1 MHTDFVKYLE
11 MHALLKPG
19 DKVLVAVSG
28 GADSM
33 VLLNLLLKAGC
44 TCSVAHANFGLRSQ
58 ESDQDEAFVKAQAD
72 HYQIDCF
79 IKHFDTQAHK
89 QANKQST
96 QVAARELRYQWF
108 HHLAAKHGFDAIATG
123 HHQDDQVES
132 FFINLL
138 RGSGL
143 KGLKAMEARNGL
155 IIRPLLFASRKQIE
169 LYAKTYNIAFRND
182 SSNQSL
188 IYQRNQIRHQLIPV
202 LQTIDPNALE
212 AIKKS
217 IDLLGQNNALYQEL
231 VAKAFEKFIR
241 HKTDGI
247 SFDIKDLQAY
257 ENWQVLLWELI
268 APYGF
273 ESKQLDKIASALFKG
288 AGKKFFSSTH
298 RLVINRETVDI
309 TTLNPDNSDI
319 NIKIEASDNY
329 ADASINMY
337 FETLPNDENLIIDPS
352 PSLAYLDRDKIIFP
366 LVIRNWSQ
374 GDRFQPLGMKGKKLL
389 SDYFTDGQFSL
400 KQKEEARLLCNSN
413 GDIIWLIGE
422 RIDHRYRITK
432 NTKTILRIRV
442 N

>member
-188 IYQRNQIRHQLIPV
+188 IYQRNQIRHQLTPV

-231 VAKAFEKFIR
+231 VSKALEKFITR
-241 HKTDGI
+241 NPDGI

-273 ESKQLDKIASALFKG
+273 DSKQLKKIAAAIGTIS
-288 AGKKFFSSTH
+288 GKKFFSNSH
-298 RLVINRETVDI
+298 RLVINRETIDLTSI
-309 TTLNPDNSDI
+309 AEDSCNIHAII
-319 NIKIEASDNY
+319 NEGEGY
-329 ADASINMY
+329 TDASINLH
-337 FETLPNDENLIIDPS
+337 FESLFHDGNLIIDPA
-352 PSLAYLDRDKIIFP
+352 PSLAYVDKDKIVFP

-374 GDRFQPLGMKGKKLL
+374 GDRFQPLGMKGKKLI
-389 SDYFTDGQFSL
+389 SDYFTDAHFSL

-432 NTKTILRIRV
+432 NTKTVLRIRV